1 MPASE
6 NPQPS
11 PEDLQSRARTVMADL
26 AREGN
31 TEELAD
37 FIDHGLDVNSLDESG
52 NSLLMLA
59 AYHGRTDTVTYLLD
73 HGADPDICNARNQSP
88 IAGALFKGET
98 EIVAALK
105 KAGADLDAG
114 TPSAREAAKMFG
126 QTL

>member
-1 MPASE
+1 MPADE
-6 NPQPS
+6 N
-11 PEDLQSRARTVMADL
+11 EDLRKRARTVMADL
-26 AREGN
+26 ARAGN
-31 TEELAD
+31 TKELAE
-37 FIDHGLDVNSLDESG
+37 FIEHGLDVNVLDEAG

-59 AYHGRTDTVTYLLD
+59 AYHGRGETVEYLLR

-126 QTL
+126 QSL

>member
-1 MPASE
+1 MPSAE
-6 NPQPS
+6 N
-11 PEDLQSRARTVMADL
+11 EDLRKRARTVMADL
-26 AREGN
+26 ARAGN
-31 TEELAD
+31 TKELAE
-37 FIDHGLDVNSLDESG
+37 FIEHGLDVNSLDEAG

-59 AYHGRTDTVTYLLD
+59 AYHGRGETVGYLLQ

-126 QTL
+126 QNL